1 MNEYVY
7 DFEVITITDTDKNDG
22 TNSTTRIGLKTAKE
36 DGPMRTYSS
45 NIIDEGELRSTVVND
60 LLAADDEVVYF
71 KYSIDQDNAWSIT
84 RSWVTSISSGK
95 SYYNEGG
102 AYVSSGVPD
111 VIDASRYLEKP
122 PAVGTDTSFTLMIKT
137 SNDKNSGTNNSVY
150 IKLFDSYGNA
160 SPLTHV
166 DQPLN
171 DWQTGQTDTLEM
183 IVGTG
188 LKGPVTRIL
197 LHKPG
202 TQGWKPESITVKPHI
217 YSDASTTFSINEW
230 LDGDKRWWFGQCS

>member
-1 MNEYVY
+1 MSEDVF
-7 DFEVITITDTDKNDG
+7 DFEVITVTDTVKNAG
-22 TNSTTRIGLKTAKE
+22 TNSTTRVGLKTANE

-60 LLAADDEVVYF
+60 LLIADNDVTYF

-84 RSWVTSISSGK
+84 RSWITSVSSGK
-95 SYYNEGG
+95 SYYNEVGT
-102 AYVSSGVPD
+102 YVLSGVPN
-111 VIDASRYLEKP
+111 VISASRYLEKRF
-122 PAVGTDTSFTLMIKT
+122 AHGEDTNFTLMIKT
-137 SNDKNSGTNNSVY
+137 SNDKHSGTNNSVY

-160 SPLTHV
+160 SPLTHIN
-166 DQPLN
+166 QPLN
-171 DWQTGQTDTLEM
+171 DWQTGQADTVEM

-202 TQGWKPESITVKPHI
+202 TQGWKPESITVKPHLF
-217 YSDASTTFSINEW
+217 SDASTTFSINEW
-230 LDGDKRWWFGQCS
+230 LDGNKRWWFGQCS